1 MPRRRERAIGHDK
14 LAQLISQ
21 AERARQMA
29 AECGSSLVAELFEVH
44 ARMCERN
51 ARQYRQPHVRVVAK

>member
-1 MPRRRERAIGHDK
+1 
-14 LAQLISQ
+14 
-21 AERARQMA
+21 MA

-51 ARQYRQPHVRVVAK
+51 ARQYREPHLRLVAK

>member
-21 AERARQMA
+21 AERARRMA

-51 ARQYRQPHVRVVAK
+51 ARQYRQPHLRVVAK